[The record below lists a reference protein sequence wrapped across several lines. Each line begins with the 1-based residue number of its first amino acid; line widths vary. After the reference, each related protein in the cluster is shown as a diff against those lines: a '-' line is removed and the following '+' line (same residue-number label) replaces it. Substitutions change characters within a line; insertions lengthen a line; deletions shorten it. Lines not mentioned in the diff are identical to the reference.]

1 MDFYDTYVR
10 NAFVPENFF
19 RSAPVEERALPTFE
33 SSRLILPQPFWENH
47 AAVIDCYWKTW
58 ELAFKN
64 LRRPVAG
71 SGFVANYLDTAF
83 NDHLFMWD
91 SAFIVLFA
99 RYGQRA
105 FNFQRTLDNLY
116 ARQHPDG
123 FICREIREADGQ
135 DRFHRFDPAST
146 GPNILPWAEWEYFLN
161 LGDGERLARV
171 FPVLVAYHQWLRTY
185 RTWPDGSYW
194 SSGWG
199 CGMDNQ
205 PRLLAGYSPAL
216 SHGHQSWVDTC
227 FQQILSARIL
237 LKMAEVLGRSAEVA
251 DLKSEMDRLIR
262 FVNEHLWDEESTF
275 YFDRRADG
283 SLSDVKTIGAFW
295 ALLAEAVPATRL
307 EKFIRHLRNPAEF
320 NRPHRVP
327 TLSADHPQY
336 HPDGDYWQGSVWAPT
351 NYMLLRGLSQ
361 VGAEALAHEIAL
373 NHLQQVVQVFEQT
386 GTLWENYAPESSA
399 PGNIAKKDFVGWTGL
414 PPVAVLFEYILGLKP
429 IVTETKLTWTV
440 RLLEEHGVS
449 QYSFGPTG
457 SLDLHCA
464 ARSASTQKPVIT
476 ASSTVP
482 VKLEIRWEGGVESL
496 ELG

>member
-10 NAFVPENFF
+10 NAFVRENSFL
-19 RSAPVEERALPTFE
+19 SAAVEEQALPTFE
-33 SSRLILPQPFWENH
+33 ASRPVLPQPFWEGH
-47 AAVIDCYWKTW
+47 ATTIECYWKTW

-64 LRRPVAG
+64 LRRPLAG
-71 SGFVANYLDTAF
+71 SGFIANYIDTAF

-161 LGDGERLARV
+161 LGDRERLAHV

-205 PRLLAGYSPAL
+205 PRLLPGYSPAL
-216 SHGHQSWVDTC
+216 SHGHQTWVDTC
-227 FQQILSARIL
+227 FQQILSARL
-237 LKMAEVLGRSAEVA
+237 LIKMAEVLGRSAEVT
-251 DLKSEMDRLIR
+251 DLQSEVDRLIR
-262 FVNEHLWDEESTF
+262 FVNEFLWNDEATF
-275 YFDRRADG
+275 YFDRRAEG

-295 ALLAEAVPATRL
+295 ALLADAVPLARVG
-307 EKFIRHLRNPAEF
+307 KFVQHLSNPAEF

-327 TLSADHPQY
+327 TLSTDHPQY
-336 HPDGDYWQGSVWAPT
+336 RPDGDYWLGSVWAPT
-351 NYMLLRGLSQ
+351 NYMVLRGLSQ
-361 VGAEALAHEIAL
+361 VKAEALAHEIAL
-373 NHLQQVVQVFEQT
+373 NHLHNVVQVFEQT
-386 GTLWENYAPESSA
+386 GTLWENYAPEASA

-414 PPVAVLFEYILGLKP
+414 PPVAVLFEYLFGLRP
-429 IVTETKLTWTV
+429 SVMEAKLTWTV
-440 RLLEEHGVS
+440 RLLEEHSVS
-449 QYSFGPTG
+449 RYPFGPTG
-457 SLDLHCA
+457 LLDLHCA
-464 ARSASTQKPVIT
+464 ARSTSTQKPVIT
-476 ASSTVP
+476 ASSTFP
-482 VKLEIRWEGGVESL
+482 VRLEIRWEEGVESL
-496 ELG
+496 ALG